1 MGWYGVSLCI
11 KAKDWRATFENR
23 VAAEFEADPDR
34 VIEVACREIA
44 VDEIENSYSRNMM
57 ALPGRTQDLVERAQ
71 AGLRALEARI

>member
-11 KAKDWRATFENR
+11 KAKDWRALKDMLK
-23 VAAEFEADPDR
+23 FEADPDR